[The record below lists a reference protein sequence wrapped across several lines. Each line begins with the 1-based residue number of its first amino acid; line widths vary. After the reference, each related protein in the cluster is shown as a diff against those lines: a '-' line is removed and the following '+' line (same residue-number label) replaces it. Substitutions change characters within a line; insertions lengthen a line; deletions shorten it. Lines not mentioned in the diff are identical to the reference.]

1 MNASGSI
8 RDLIRSIT
16 AKIVAEYQPERILLF
31 GSYAYGVPD
40 PDSDVDLL
48 IIKDTPERAID
59 RRIRVRRILRD
70 PQRKIPCSP
79 VIITPAELE
88 SRLAMGDQFLETI
101 LAQGEL
107 LYAA

>member
-1 MNASGSI
+1 MNASENI
-8 RDLIRSIT
+8 KDLIRSIT
-16 AKIVAEYQPERILLF
+16 AKIVAEYQPQRILLF
-31 GSYAYGVPD
+31 GSYAYGMPD

-59 RRIRVRRILRD
+59 RRIRVRQILRD

-79 VIITPAELE
+79 VVITPGEME
-88 SRLAMGDQFLETI
+88 TRLALGDQFLQSI
-101 LAQGEL
+101 LDHGEL